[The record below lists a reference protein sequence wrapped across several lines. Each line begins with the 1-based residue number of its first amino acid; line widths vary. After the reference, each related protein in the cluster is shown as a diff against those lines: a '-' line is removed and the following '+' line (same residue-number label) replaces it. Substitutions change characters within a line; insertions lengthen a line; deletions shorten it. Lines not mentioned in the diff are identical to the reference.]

1 MENRI
6 VRIYSP
12 NNKKLILRVIPG
24 HFATNNS
31 HINQYID
38 LTMTKSRQ
46 SEAQEVAREL
56 AKHYQ
61 RNTVV
66 DTIVC
71 LDGCEVI
78 GAFLAQEL
86 TNGGIMSMNA
96 HQTIYIINPVFNTN
110 GQMIFRE
117 NNQSAVFNK
126 HILLLAGAVT
136 TGDTLR
142 RSLDCIK
149 YYGGIAVG
157 ISAVFS
163 AVDRIEGIEVK
174 SLFKPGD
181 IPDYRSY
188 SIDECPMCSQK
199 HRLEAI
205 VNSYGYTKLHG

>member
-1 MENRI
+1 MESRI
-6 VRIYSP
+6 VKISSP
-12 NNKKLILRVIPG
+12 NNKKLVLRVIPG
-24 HFATNNS
+24 HFATSNS

-46 SEAQEVAREL
+46 SEAHEVARVM
-56 AKHYQ
+56 AKHYM
-61 RNTVV
+61 RSTIV

-86 TNGGIMSMNA
+86 SNSGIMSLNA
-96 HQTIYIINPVFNTN
+96 HQTIYIINPVYNTN

-149 YYGGIAVG
+149 YYGGIIEG

-163 AVDRIEGIEVK
+163 AVDKVEGIEVK
-174 SLFKPGD
+174 SIFKPGD
-181 IPDYRSY
+181 IPDYKSY
-188 SIDECPMCSQK
+188 SIDECPMCK
-199 HRLEAI
+199 EKRRLEAI
-205 VNSYGYTKLHG
+205 VNSYGYTKLY